1 MLSTLH
7 IKNIGIIDDLSIN
20 FEEGF
25 NVLTG
30 ETGAGKTLII
40 GSLAI
45 LSGGRFSKEM
55 IRKGEE
61 CSLIEASI
69 FVPQSEFAEDGN
81 IIISREVYSN
91 GRNTCKVNGNLVTVS
106 ELKRIM
112 SKIIDIHGQH
122 DNQNLL
128 DNTKHIVYLDS
139 FIGDELFKMKQ
150 EYQEYFNKYNEIKN
164 KLKNNYGDE
173 TEKTR
178 RLDLLRYQYNEID
191 VANLKIGEDLE
202 LEEKHNIMM
211 NSEKLKENLEEI
223 DENINSNAIEYISN
237 SIRCL
242 EKIEDYGEIYKS
254 KLAELKSIYYE
265 LQETARDLSSLK
277 DEANFDEYERD
288 EVERRLDI
296 IFSLKRKYGN
306 SIEEILEYK
315 SKLAEEIEQ
324 IENAEEIN
332 KKLRIEQKEI
342 ESKMNNLC
350 NLMNEKREKYSIILS
365 EKINNEL
372 KDLEMPNACFS
383 IKIEKEASFNINGN
397 DKIEFAISTNIG
409 EESKELIKIA
419 SGGEMSRIM
428 LAIKTVLADIDEVPI
443 LVFDE
448 IDTGISG
455 KAAKAVAEKMKIISN
470 KHQTLCITHLPAIA
484 AQGDNNFYI
493 YKEVKNGKTR
503 TNIKKLNEEE
513 TIFEI
518 ARISNGDI
526 TDVAIENAKE
536 LRKAVYQ
543 LCLNFK
549 WLYNDI
555 KGETNGFI

>member
-91 GRNTCKVNGNLVTVS
+91 GRNTCKINGNLATVS
-106 ELKRIM
+106 ELKRVM

-128 DNTKHIVYLDS
+128 DNTKHIMYLDS

-324 IENAEEIN
+324 IENVEEIN
-332 KKLRIEQKEI
+332 KKLRTEQKEI

-350 NLMNEKREKYSIILS
+350 NLMNEKREKYGIILS

-484 AQGDNNFYI
+484 AQGKNNFYI
-493 YKEVKNGKTR
+493 YKEVTNGKTR
-503 TNIKKLNEEE
+503 TKIKKLNEQEI
-513 TIFEI
+513 IFEI

-536 LRKAVYQ
+536 LRKAV
-543 LCLNFK
+543 
-549 WLYNDI
+549 
-555 KGETNGFI
+555 

>member
-164 KLKNNYGDE
+164 KLKNNYGDG

-254 KLAELKSIYYE
+254 KLAELKSTYYE

-324 IENAEEIN
+324 IENVEEIN
-332 KKLRIEQKEI
+332 KKLRTEQKEI

-350 NLMNEKREKYSIILS
+350 NLMNEKREKYGIILS

-536 LRKAVYQ
+536 LLKAV
-543 LCLNFK
+543 
-549 WLYNDI
+549 
-555 KGETNGFI
+555 

>member
-128 DNTKHIVYLDS
+128 DNTKHIMYLDS

-324 IENAEEIN
+324 IENVEEIN
-332 KKLRIEQKEI
+332 KKLRIKQKEI

-350 NLMNEKREKYSIILS
+350 NLMNEKREKYGIILS

-397 DKIEFAISTNIG
+397 DKIEFAISPNIG

-484 AQGDNNFYI
+484 AQGKNNFYI
-493 YKEVKNGKTR
+493 YKEVTNGKTR
-503 TNIKKLNEEE
+503 TKIKKLNEQEI
-513 TIFEI
+513 IFEI

-536 LRKAVYQ
+536 LRKAV
-543 LCLNFK
+543 
-549 WLYNDI
+549 
-555 KGETNGFI
+555 

>member
-128 DNTKHIVYLDS
+128 DNTKHIMYLDS

-324 IENAEEIN
+324 IENVEEIN

-350 NLMNEKREKYSIILS
+350 NLMNEKREKYGIILS

-536 LRKAVYQ
+536 LRKAV
-543 LCLNFK
+543 
-549 WLYNDI
+549 
-555 KGETNGFI
+555 

>member
-55 IRKGEE
+55 IRKEEE

-106 ELKRIM
+106 ELKRVM

-223 DENINSNAIEYISN
+223 DEKINSNAIEYISN

-324 IENAEEIN
+324 IENVEEIN

-342 ESKMNNLC
+342 ETLWEHGIVKIKKTTGYDNVGAYFSVQLKHHAPIAETIDKQHAKSERLLFYPPNKRFYGYSKGIAKPIIFCTTYQEALK
-350 NLMNEKREKYSIILS
+350 LVDEKYLTYSSSMEI
-365 EKINNEL
+365 
-372 KDLEMPNACFS
+372 DLE
-383 IKIEKEASFNINGN
+383 
-397 DKIEFAISTNIG
+397 
-409 EESKELIKIA
+409 
-419 SGGEMSRIM
+419 
-428 LAIKTVLADIDEVPI
+428 
-443 LVFDE
+443 
-448 IDTGISG
+448 
-455 KAAKAVAEKMKIISN
+455 
-470 KHQTLCITHLPAIA
+470 
-484 AQGDNNFYI
+484 Y
-493 YKEVKNGKTR
+493 
-503 TNIKKLNEEE
+503 
-513 TIFEI
+513 
-518 ARISNGDI
+518 
-526 TDVAIENAKE
+526 ENADEKVTIN
-536 LRKAVYQ
+536 RIHRRQ
-543 LCLNFK
+543 
-549 WLYNDI
+549 YNKKRTR
-555 KGETNGFI
+555 KGE

>member
-242 EKIEDYGEIYKS
+242 EKIEDYGETYKS

-324 IENAEEIN
+324 IENVEEIN
-332 KKLRIEQKEI
+332 KKLRTEQKEI

-350 NLMNEKREKYSIILS
+350 NLMNEKREKYGIILS

-518 ARISNGDI
+518 ARISNGNI
-526 TDVAIENAKE
+526 TEVAIENAKE
-536 LRKAVYQ
+536 LRKAV
-543 LCLNFK
+543 
-549 WLYNDI
+549 
-555 KGETNGFI
+555 

>member
-1 MLSTLH
+1 MISTLH

-242 EKIEDYGEIYKS
+242 EKIEDYGEVYKS

-306 SIEEILEYK
+306 GIEEILEYK
-315 SKLAEEIEQ
+315 NKLAEEIEQ
-324 IENAEEIN
+324 IENVEEIN
-332 KKLRIEQKEI
+332 KKLKMEQKEI

-350 NLMNEKREKYSIILS
+350 NLMNEKREKYGIILS

-536 LRKAVYQ
+536 LRKAV
-543 LCLNFK
+543 
-549 WLYNDI
+549 
-555 KGETNGFI
+555 

>member
-242 EKIEDYGEIYKS
+242 EKIEDYGEVYKS

-324 IENAEEIN
+324 IENVEEIN

-350 NLMNEKREKYSIILS
+350 NLMNEKREKYGIILS

-397 DKIEFAISTNIG
+397 DKIEFAISPNIG

-484 AQGDNNFYI
+484 AQGKNNFYI
-493 YKEVKNGKTR
+493 YKEVTNGKTR
-503 TNIKKLNEEE
+503 TKIKKLNEQEI
-513 TIFEI
+513 IFEI

-536 LRKAVYQ
+536 LRKAV
-543 LCLNFK
+543 
-549 WLYNDI
+549 
-555 KGETNGFI
+555 

>member
-128 DNTKHIVYLDS
+128 DNTKHIMYLDS

-242 EKIEDYGEIYKS
+242 EKIEDDGEIYKS

-324 IENAEEIN
+324 IENVEEIN

-350 NLMNEKREKYSIILS
+350 NLMNEKREKYGIILS

-397 DKIEFAISTNIG
+397 DKIEFAISPNIG

-484 AQGDNNFYI
+484 AQGKNNFYI
-493 YKEVKNGKTR
+493 YKEVTNGKTR
-503 TNIKKLNEEE
+503 TKIKKLNEQEI
-513 TIFEI
+513 IFEI

-536 LRKAVYQ
+536 LRKAV
-543 LCLNFK
+543 
-549 WLYNDI
+549 
-555 KGETNGFI
+555 

>member
-69 FVPQSEFAEDGN
+69 FVPQSEFSEDGN

-91 GRNTCKVNGNLVTVS
+91 GRNTCKINGNLVTVS
-106 ELKRIM
+106 ELKRVM

-128 DNTKHIVYLDS
+128 DNTKHIVYLDG
-139 FIGDELFKMKQ
+139 FIGDELFNVKH

-223 DENINSNAIEYISN
+223 NENINSNAIEYISN

-242 EKIEDYGEIYKS
+242 EKIEDYGEVYKS

-306 SIEEILEYK
+306 GIEEILEYK
-315 SKLAEEIEQ
+315 NKLAEEIEQ
-324 IENAEEIN
+324 IENVEEIN
-332 KKLRIEQKEI
+332 KKLKMEQKEI

-350 NLMNEKREKYSIILS
+350 NLMNEKREKYGIILS

-518 ARISNGDI
+518 ARISNGNI
-526 TDVAIENAKE
+526 TEVAIENAKE
-536 LRKAVYQ
+536 LRKAV
-543 LCLNFK
+543 
-549 WLYNDI
+549 
-555 KGETNGFI
+555 

>member
-139 FIGDELFKMKQ
+139 FIGDELFKIKQ

-202 LEEKHNIMM
+202 LEEKHNIMV

-324 IENAEEIN
+324 IENVEEIN

-350 NLMNEKREKYSIILS
+350 NLMNEKREKYGIILS

-397 DKIEFAISTNIG
+397 DKIEFVISPNIG

-484 AQGDNNFYI
+484 AQGKNNFYI
-493 YKEVKNGKTR
+493 YKEVTNGKTR
-503 TNIKKLNEEE
+503 TKIKKLNEQEI
-513 TIFEI
+513 IFEI

-536 LRKAVYQ
+536 LRKAV
-543 LCLNFK
+543 
-549 WLYNDI
+549 
-555 KGETNGFI
+555 

>member
-55 IRKGEE
+55 IKKGEE

-128 DNTKHIVYLDS
+128 DNTKHIMYLDS

-324 IENAEEIN
+324 IENVEEIN

-350 NLMNEKREKYSIILS
+350 NLMNEKREKYGIILS

-397 DKIEFAISTNIG
+397 DKIEFAISPNIG

-484 AQGDNNFYI
+484 AQGKNNFYI
-493 YKEVKNGKTR
+493 YKEVTNGKTR
-503 TNIKKLNEEE
+503 TKIKKLNEQEI
-513 TIFEI
+513 IFEI

-536 LRKAVYQ
+536 LRKAV
-543 LCLNFK
+543 
-549 WLYNDI
+549 
-555 KGETNGFI
+555 

>member
-7 IKNIGIIDDLSIN
+7 IKNIRIIDDLSIN

-128 DNTKHIVYLDS
+128 DNTKHIMYLDS

-324 IENAEEIN
+324 IENVEEIN

-350 NLMNEKREKYSIILS
+350 NLMNEKREKYGIILS

-372 KDLEMPNACFS
+372 KDLEMPNACFN

-536 LRKAVYQ
+536 LRKAV
-543 LCLNFK
+543 
-549 WLYNDI
+549 
-555 KGETNGFI
+555 

>member
-30 ETGAGKTLII
+30 ETGAGKTLIM

-61 CSLIEASI
+61 YSLIEASI
-69 FVPQSEFAEDGN
+69 FVPQSKFSEDGN

-91 GRNTCKVNGNLVTVS
+91 GRNTCKINGNLVTVS
-106 ELKRIM
+106 ELKKVM

-128 DNTKHIVYLDS
+128 DNTKHIMYLDS
-139 FIGDELFKMKQ
+139 FIGNELFKIKQ
-150 EYQEYFNKYNEIKN
+150 EYQEYFSKYNEIKN

-191 VANLKIGEDLE
+191 VANLKVGEDLE

-242 EKIEDYGEIYKS
+242 EKIEDYGEVYKT

-315 SKLAEEIEQ
+315 NKLAEEIEQ
-324 IENAEEIN
+324 IENVEEIN
-332 KKLRIEQKEI
+332 KKLKMEQKEI

-350 NLMNEKREKYSIILS
+350 NLMNEKRKKYGIILS
-365 EKINNEL
+365 EKINKEL

-397 DKIEFAISTNIG
+397 DRIEFSISTNIG

-536 LRKAVYQ
+536 LRKAV
-543 LCLNFK
+543 
-549 WLYNDI
+549 
-555 KGETNGFI
+555 

>member
-91 GRNTCKVNGNLVTVS
+91 GRNTCKINGNLVTVS
-106 ELKRIM
+106 ELKRVM

-128 DNTKHIVYLDS
+128 DNTKHIMYLDS

-191 VANLKIGEDLE
+191 IANLKIGEDLE

-315 SKLAEEIEQ
+315 DKLAEEIEQ

-350 NLMNEKREKYSIILS
+350 TLMNEKREKYGIILS

-518 ARISNGDI
+518 ARISNGNI
-526 TDVAIENAKE
+526 TEVAIENAKE
-536 LRKAVYQ
+536 LRKAV
-543 LCLNFK
+543 
-549 WLYNDI
+549 
-555 KGETNGFI
+555 

>member
-128 DNTKHIVYLDS
+128 DNTKHIMYLDS

-242 EKIEDYGEIYKS
+242 EKIEG
-254 KLAELKSIYYE
+254 LW
-265 LQETARDLSSLK
+265 R
-277 DEANFDEYERD
+277 
-288 EVERRLDI
+288 
-296 IFSLKRKYGN
+296 
-306 SIEEILEYK
+306 
-315 SKLAEEIEQ
+315 
-324 IENAEEIN
+324 
-332 KKLRIEQKEI
+332 
-342 ESKMNNLC
+342 
-350 NLMNEKREKYSIILS
+350 
-365 EKINNEL
+365 
-372 KDLEMPNACFS
+372 
-383 IKIEKEASFNINGN
+383 NI
-397 DKIEFAISTNIG
+397 
-409 EESKELIKIA
+409 
-419 SGGEMSRIM
+419 
-428 LAIKTVLADIDEVPI
+428 
-443 LVFDE
+443 
-448 IDTGISG
+448 
-455 KAAKAVAEKMKIISN
+455 
-470 KHQTLCITHLPAIA
+470 
-484 AQGDNNFYI
+484 
-493 YKEVKNGKTR
+493 
-503 TNIKKLNEEE
+503 
-513 TIFEI
+513 
-518 ARISNGDI
+518 
-526 TDVAIENAKE
+526 
-536 LRKAVYQ
+536 
-543 LCLNFK
+543 
-549 WLYNDI
+549 
-555 KGETNGFI
+555 

>member
-324 IENAEEIN
+324 IENVEEIN
-332 KKLRIEQKEI
+332 KKLRTEQKEI

-350 NLMNEKREKYSIILS
+350 NLMNEKREKYGIILS

-493 YKEVKNGKTR
+493 YKEVKIGKSR

-518 ARISNGDI
+518 ARISNGNI
-526 TDVAIENAKE
+526 TEVAIENAKE
-536 LRKAVYQ
+536 LRKAV
-543 LCLNFK
+543 
-549 WLYNDI
+549 
-555 KGETNGFI
+555 

>member
-91 GRNTCKVNGNLVTVS
+91 GRNTCKINGNLVTVS
-106 ELKRIM
+106 ELKRVM

-128 DNTKHIVYLDS
+128 DNTKHIMYLDS

-191 VANLKIGEDLE
+191 IANLKIGEDLE

-324 IENAEEIN
+324 IENVEEIN

-350 NLMNEKREKYSIILS
+350 NLMNEKREKYGIILS

-409 EESKELIKIA
+409 EESKELIKIS

-484 AQGDNNFYI
+484 AQGKNNFYI
-493 YKEVKNGKTR
+493 YKEVTNGKTR
-503 TNIKKLNEEE
+503 TKIKKLNEQEI
-513 TIFEI
+513 IFEI

-536 LRKAVYQ
+536 LRKAV
-543 LCLNFK
+543 
-549 WLYNDI
+549 
-555 KGETNGFI
+555 

>member
-324 IENAEEIN
+324 IENVEEIN

-350 NLMNEKREKYSIILS
+350 NLMNEKREKYGIILS

-397 DKIEFAISTNIG
+397 DKIEFAISPNIG

-484 AQGDNNFYI
+484 AQGKNNFYI
-493 YKEVKNGKTR
+493 YKEVTNGKTR
-503 TNIKKLNEEE
+503 TKIKKLNEQEI
-513 TIFEI
+513 IFEI

-536 LRKAVYQ
+536 LRKAV
-543 LCLNFK
+543 
-549 WLYNDI
+549 
-555 KGETNGFI
+555 

>member
-69 FVPQSEFAEDGN
+69 FVPQSEFSEDGN

-91 GRNTCKVNGNLVTVS
+91 GRNTCKINGNLVTVS
-106 ELKRIM
+106 ELKRVM

-128 DNTKHIVYLDS
+128 DSTKHIVYLDG
-139 FIGDELFKMKQ
+139 FIGDELFNVKHK
-150 EYQEYFNKYNEIKN
+150 YQEYFNKYNEIKN

-191 VANLKIGEDLE
+191 VANLKIREDLE

-277 DEANFDEYERD
+277 DEANFDAYERD

-324 IENAEEIN
+324 IENVEEIN
-332 KKLRIEQKEI
+332 KKLKMEQKEI

-350 NLMNEKREKYSIILS
+350 NLMNEKREKYGIILS

-518 ARISNGDI
+518 ARISNGNI
-526 TDVAIENAKE
+526 TEVAIENAKE
-536 LRKAVYQ
+536 LRKAV
-543 LCLNFK
+543 
-549 WLYNDI
+549 
-555 KGETNGFI
+555 